1 MCMYSLQHKTEK
13 YTETNKRKGFNHD
26 ISYLTNSL
34 SIVRQWFVNSSMVRQ
49 RFVNS
54 SIVRQFVNGS
64 SIVRQWFVNSSIVR
78 Q

>member
-13 YTETNKRKGFNHD
+13 YTETNKLKGFNHD

-34 SIVRQWFVNSSMVRQ
+34 SIGRQWFVNSSIRQWFVNGSSIRQWFVNSSM
-49 RFVNS
+49 
-54 SIVRQFVNGS
+54 
-64 SIVRQWFVNSSIVR
+64 VRQWFVNSSIVR